1 MATICVFCAS
11 SSRVANAHLQLART
25 VGTRLAQRGHT
36 LITGGSVSMMGEVT
50 SGARA
55 AGAKTIGIVPRELVE
70 LEMPE
75 PAMDEVVVTD
85 SWRERKAEMD
95 RRADAFL
102 ALPGGLGTLEELL
115 EVWTAKALG
124 VHDKPVVVLDP
135 TGVYDSL
142 FRQVD
147 QLRKGGF
154 VREDRAGAI
163 TVVRTVE
170 EALEALTPAA
180 QAAAGAPAGRARAMS

>member
-1 MATICVFCAS
+1 MAIICVFCAS

-25 VGTRLAQRGHT
+25 VGTRLAQRGHAVV
-36 LITGGSVSMMGEVT
+36 TGGSVSMMGEV
-50 SGARA
+50 SAGARA
-55 AGAKTIGIVPRELVE
+55 AGGKTIGIVPRELVE

-85 SWRERKAEMD
+85 SWRERKAEME

-115 EVWTAKALG
+115 EVWTARALG

-135 TGVYDSL
+135 TGVYDTL
-142 FRQVD
+142 FRQID

-154 VREDRAGAI
+154 VRVDPAAAI
-163 TVVRTVE
+163 SLVRTVE
-170 EALEALTPAA
+170 DALEALTPDAA
-180 QAAAGAPAGRARAMS
+180 TRASTAAGPAHAMR

>member
-1 MATICVFCAS
+1 
-11 SSRVANAHLQLART
+11 
-25 VGTRLAQRGHT
+25 
-36 LITGGSVSMMGEVT
+36 
-50 SGARA
+50 
-55 AGAKTIGIVPRELVE
+55 
-70 LEMPE
+70 
-75 PAMDEVVVTD
+75 VVVTD

-102 ALPGGLGTLEELL
+102 GLPGGLGTLEELL

-154 VREDRAGAI
+154 VRVDPVASI

-170 EALEALTPAA
+170 EALEALTPDAP
-180 QAAAGAPAGRARAMS
+180 AAAGAPASRARAMS